1 MHNTATGFNIV
12 HIGSHRKVFASKQ
25 SSEMEC
31 FLKVVNIK
39 GLTTVDYIII
49 VFTLQFK
56 YILFIINY
64 TFSS

>member
-12 HIGSHRKVFASKQ
+12 HIGSPRKVVVSKQ

-31 FLKVVNIK
+31 LLKVVNIK
-39 GLTTVDYIII
+39 GLTTVDYITIL
-49 VFTLQFK
+49 FTLQFK

>member
-12 HIGSHRKVFASKQ
+12 HNGSRRKVFVSKQ
-25 SSEMEC
+25 SLEMEC
-31 FLKVVNIK
+31 LLKVVNIK
-39 GLTTVDYIII
+39 GLTTVDHITIF
-49 VFTLQFK
+49 FTMQFK